1 MAEARFSNFG
11 GLQGLQRG
19 GLPAAAAPAAAPA
32 RAPAPVVTPVAAP
45 RPIAGPK
52 GMFRPGSALAIPAPV
67 SSPVA
72 PAPVNYP
79 VADLVAQPPAPVTS
93 NVVAQPSPIQQ
104 PQPQPQPVA
113 FETGAKDISYS
124 TPGDAAIRHG
134 MTPDNIFAPGQFLDK
149 FQNDAVE
156 EGITTGGNRNILA
169 SLRSNKNILGQNPA
183 QATLLRQY
191 LTSGTVP
198 EGLSPQFALNAYD
211 WAIREEARKQQT
223 KPPSFLQRIAGPA
236 IAVATR
242 KALGPIG
249 SKVLGASLGASL
261 TRPDPLA
268 SAARLPVQTAP
279 QTSFV
284 TLPGGEQ
291 VPRNRFGAL
300 SPMAER
306 LRMMNALTG

>member
-19 GLPAAAAPAAAPA
+19 GLPAAPAPAAAPA

-72 PAPVNYP
+72 PAPDNYP

-93 NVVAQPSPIQQ
+93 NVVAQPSPIQ
-104 PQPQPQPVA
+104 QPQPQPVA

-211 WAIREEARKQQT
+211 WAIRREARRQQT

-236 IAVATR
+236 IAIATR

-249 SKVLGASLGASL
+249 SQIAGNLVGRTL
-261 TRPDPLA
+261 TKPDPLA